1 MEENKNTHRN
11 TLLLYRR
18 RMGFSQ
24 KHVARLL
31 GHPNTQM
38 LSHYERGNFL
48 PPLLTA
54 LRLEIIYRV
63 PVAFLYGR
71 VYDAMREEIRRD
83 EEKLAAP
90 TQAVLF

>member
-1 MEENKNTHRN
+1 MEEKRHQHQNS
-11 TLLLYRR
+11 LLLYRR
-18 RMGFSQ
+18 RLGFSQ

-38 LSHYERGNFL
+38 LSHYERGNSL
-48 PPLLTA
+48 PPVMTA

-63 PVAFLYGR
+63 PVAFLYAR
-71 VYDAMREEIRRD
+71 VYEGMRNVIRQEEER
-83 EEKLAAP
+83 LNAP

>member
-1 MEENKNTHRN
+1 MEGIKHQHKNN
-11 TLLLYRR
+11 LLLYRR

-31 GHPNTQM
+31 GHPNNEM
-38 LSHYERGNFL
+38 LFRYERGRRL
-48 PPLLTA
+48 PPLMTA

-71 VYDAMREEIRRD
+71 TYDAMREEVHHTEDGLRM
-83 EEKLAAP
+83 P
-90 TQAVLF
+90 TQPVLF